1 MDVQVQ
7 KVWIVADQVCCMA
20 IHGAEQK
27 GDVILIDRV
36 VAKMEEFDVN
46 DLCEESELAQ
56 KSQNGVITHAS
67 FA

>member
-1 MDVQVQ
+1 
-7 KVWIVADQVCCMA
+7 MA

-36 VAKMEEFDVN
+36 VAKMEEFDIN
-46 DLCEESELAQ
+46 DLCEEGELAQ
-56 KSQNGVITHAS
+56 KSENSVIIYAS